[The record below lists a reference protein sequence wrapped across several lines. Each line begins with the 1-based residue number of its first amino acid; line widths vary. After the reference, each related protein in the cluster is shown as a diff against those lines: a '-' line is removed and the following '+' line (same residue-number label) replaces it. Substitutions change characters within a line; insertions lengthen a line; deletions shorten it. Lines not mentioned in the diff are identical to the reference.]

1 MQVRVLQTENRQDEF
16 SDSSDEQKCYSTEV
30 SLAQLPVFH
39 VTSPQRIMK
48 CDAGIH
54 EETCTHVVL
63 SGNTIMFQSFGERLV
78 LHGILLPTWVLGW
91 QSIWVPSTMQQ

>member
-1 MQVRVLQTENRQDEF
+1 MLFHRSFTGKDAR
-16 SDSSDEQKCYSTEV
+16 
-30 SLAQLPVFH
+30 VFH

-63 SGNTIMFQSFGERLV
+63 KRSGNTLFCPATQVMFQSFV
-78 LHGILLPTWVLGW
+78 
-91 QSIWVPSTMQQ
+91 